1 MPSRSCGSGRGDRYA
16 GTNTYRRTFE
26 TACLTGILLLLL
38 LQSLEIYGFEDPGG
52 EYVVYTEPKR

>member
-1 MPSRSCGSGRGDRYA
+1 MPSRSCASGRGDRYA
-16 GTNTYRRTFE
+16 GTNTYRYSTV
-26 TACLTGILLLLL
+26 AVCLTGGLL